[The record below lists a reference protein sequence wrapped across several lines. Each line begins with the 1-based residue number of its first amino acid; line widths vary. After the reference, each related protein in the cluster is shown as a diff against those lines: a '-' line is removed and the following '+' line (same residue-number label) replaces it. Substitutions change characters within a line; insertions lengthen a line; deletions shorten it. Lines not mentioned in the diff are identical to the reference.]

1 MAETTRTSR
10 RQWRARAPQWRASTA
25 AMLGTLMLLTVGLRA
40 YAADD
45 LGRIEHIELQGEGPS
60 TKVVIAL
67 SRPREFNVQVLA
79 GDPAKKS
86 VRRLVLDFA
95 NTTLAPDAAKP
106 IATANELVRQIRPGQ
121 FNARTARIVLDL
133 GSDATH
139 SVDAVES
146 PPQVTIALAGAAT
159 TDAAPTAGTTKVETA
174 PAGAG
179 TTVETAPVVAE
190 TTTKVAAPSAVAAEA
205 SKPTAVRPI
214 PIRARGRR
222 PYSLNYYPR

>member
-1 MAETTRTSR
+1 MAETTRTNR
-10 RQWRARAPQWRASTA
+10 RHWRASTA
-25 AMLGTLMLLTVGLRA
+25 AMLGALMLLTVGLRA
-40 YAADD
+40 HAADD
-45 LGRIEHIELQGEGPS
+45 VGRIEHIEVQGDGPS

-67 SRPREFNVQVLA
+67 SRPREFKVQMLA
-79 GDPAKKS
+79 GDPAKNS

-95 NTTLAPDAAKP
+95 NTTLAPVAAKP

-159 TDAAPTAGTTKVETA
+159 TDAAPTAGATKVEA
-174 PAGAG
+174 PAAAAAG
-179 TTVETAPVVAE
+179 TTVEAAPAVAD
-190 TTTKVAAPSAVAAEA
+190 TTPKVAAPAAVAAEA